1 MTLLD
6 PMLKLFNILKKLNG
20 DINENVKTE
29 AINKQQLIKYG
40 NMDLRERGKSQPLNL
55 HQQSQERLQ
64 SLLNCVPKDKDLW
77 EDPFKCRHETI
88 TYH

>member
-1 MTLLD
+1 
-6 PMLKLFNILKKLNG
+6 
-20 DINENVKTE
+20 
-29 AINKQQLIKYG
+29 LIKYG